1 MVLLDPYFLK
11 FVSWGPHPQQ
21 AWFLL
26 SRSFSA
32 TMGSITSRAGRWK
45 SCIHCTREDPIMS
58 IPSECSSR
66 HVACIW
72 ILACFDRMPVPP
84 STSSWLRLCVLSL
97 GPHARVR
104 SFLFHCFRLAF
115 PVLRTCVVACLCLS
129 WVEPV
134 SICAACTPGP
144 TPVPSSPVHGSYD
157 PGRKGRRS
165 PFRPARYCYKKS

>member
-1 MVLLDPYFLK
+1 MLDPYFPK

-26 SRSFSA
+26 SRNFSA
-32 TMGSITSRAGRWK
+32 TMGSITSRPGRWK
-45 SCIHCTREDPIMS
+45 SWIRCTREDPIMS
-58 IPSECSSR
+58 IRSECSSR

-72 ILACFDRMPVPP
+72 MLACFDRMPVPP
-84 STSSWLRLCVLSL
+84 TSSWLLLCVLSL

-104 SFLFHCFRLAF
+104 SILFHCFRLAF

-134 SICAACTPGP
+134 HLCSVHTW
-144 TPVPSSPVHGSYD
+144 TDSSALVSRPWFLRPRS
-157 PGRKGRRS
+157 KGKPI
-165 PFRPARYCYKKS
+165 PFRTREVLPIHWT